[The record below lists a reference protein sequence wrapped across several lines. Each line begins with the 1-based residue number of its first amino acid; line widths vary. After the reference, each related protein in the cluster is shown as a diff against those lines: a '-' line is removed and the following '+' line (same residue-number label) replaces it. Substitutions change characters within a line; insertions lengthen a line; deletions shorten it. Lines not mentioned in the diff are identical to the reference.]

1 MPCQVHDILLDHQQI
16 PNPNITGINENRWI
30 GEAEWCY
37 RTEFEVEDDS
47 GEWNL
52 CFQGLD
58 TFVEI
63 YLNGELAGEN
73 KSAYMPL
80 VLHGI
85 AGMQKRNLLELK
97 VKPPRQELQKITL
110 PKKYKDR
117 VPEFCKARVFRSGY
131 HEFSGP
137 KPDLIR
143 MGVYGNIYLERVGYD
158 GIQEAVMDV
167 SVNAGLD
174 EGKVRIDFTYF
185 HPEAERVLEYRIT
198 DMQGNMI
205 CEGTETEH
213 TEYLE
218 IPVSNPRLWQPRSH
232 GAAELYDVEVSEKR
246 GNTVLDVY
254 KRQFGFRRMERKG
267 DMDFSVNGR
276 PLKLWGAN
284 LAHADTLTGCYGRVK
299 EKLYGLL
306 DLAEM
311 GNFNCLRIWGES
323 EILDDDFYSACD
335 RRGILLWQDFYLGF
349 HMYSEEEEMLSMCRQ
364 EAETLVKRLKHHPS
378 ILLWCGGNEMYWSR
392 DMQYKGEYCFGEK
405 IFCEVF
411 PNVCRKLDL
420 GRYYHRTSP
429 FGGDFSND
437 PKGGDTHGYTHLW
450 FVPGRDYPVFLSEN
464 CRVSAPELKTMKKMM
479 KPEELWPAGYQNV
492 STKRKPL
499 AWPDT
504 WNLHNTNDGAVKLGP
519 VEHYYDA
526 ENAEELIYR
535 IGMAHSEYIRRE
547 VERFRR
553 GRSEADADKTRK
565 TKGHLLWKFNNNSNI
580 ISYGVV
586 DYFNEPMRA
595 YYALKRAY
603 EPFQISFSIGNHI
616 TLWAVN
622 DTPEKK
628 EGIVRVQLFS
638 PGKNQ
643 VEDELEI
650 PFSCCPDESVL
661 IGDLDAFGQFK
672 KDCVLAA
679 FAEDDR
685 GNVMAESMDLVEM
698 ERRIT
703 FPGSGKL
710 SCISEA
716 GILVL
721 KTDTFARCVELR
733 GGEDGEEFGW
743 IFEDN
748 YFDLLPGVEKR
759 IAVYGKHERGAVQI
773 KPYYWKKGITVQYLK
788 K

>member
-1 MPCQVHDILLDHQQI
+1 
-16 PNPNITGINENRWI
+16 
-30 GEAEWCY
+30 
-37 RTEFEVEDDS
+37 
-47 GEWNL
+47 
-52 CFQGLD
+52 
-58 TFVEI
+58 
-63 YLNGELAGEN
+63 
-73 KSAYMPL
+73 
-80 VLHGI
+80 
-85 AGMQKRNLLELK
+85 
-97 VKPPRQELQKITL
+97 
-110 PKKYKDR
+110 
-117 VPEFCKARVFRSGY
+117 
-131 HEFSGP
+131 
-137 KPDLIR
+137 
-143 MGVYGNIYLERVGYD
+143 
-158 GIQEAVMDV
+158 
-167 SVNAGLD
+167 
-174 EGKVRIDFTYF
+174 
-185 HPEAERVLEYRIT
+185 
-198 DMQGNMI
+198 
-205 CEGTETEH
+205 
-213 TEYLE
+213 
-218 IPVSNPRLWQPRSH
+218 
-232 GAAELYDVEVSEKR
+232 
-246 GNTVLDVY
+246 
-254 KRQFGFRRMERKG
+254 
-267 DMDFSVNGR
+267 
-276 PLKLWGAN
+276 
-284 LAHADTLTGCYGRVK
+284 
-299 EKLYGLL
+299 
-306 DLAEM
+306 
-311 GNFNCLRIWGES
+311 
-323 EILDDDFYSACD
+323 
-335 RRGILLWQDFYLGF
+335 
-349 HMYSEEEEMLSMCRQ
+349 MCRQ

-628 EGIVRVQLFS
+628 EGIVRAQLFS

>member
-1 MPCQVHDILLDHQQI
+1 M
-16 PNPNITGINENRWI
+16 
-30 GEAEWCY
+30 
-37 RTEFEVEDDS
+37 
-47 GEWNL
+47 
-52 CFQGLD
+52 
-58 TFVEI
+58 
-63 YLNGELAGEN
+63 
-73 KSAYMPL
+73 
-80 VLHGI
+80 
-85 AGMQKRNLLELK
+85 
-97 VKPPRQELQKITL
+97 
-110 PKKYKDR
+110 
-117 VPEFCKARVFRSGY
+117 
-131 HEFSGP
+131 
-137 KPDLIR
+137 
-143 MGVYGNIYLERVGYD
+143 
-158 GIQEAVMDV
+158 
-167 SVNAGLD
+167 
-174 EGKVRIDFTYF
+174 
-185 HPEAERVLEYRIT
+185 
-198 DMQGNMI
+198 
-205 CEGTETEH
+205 
-213 TEYLE
+213 
-218 IPVSNPRLWQPRSH
+218 
-232 GAAELYDVEVSEKR
+232 
-246 GNTVLDVY
+246 
-254 KRQFGFRRMERKG
+254 
-267 DMDFSVNGR
+267 
-276 PLKLWGAN
+276 
-284 LAHADTLTGCYGRVK
+284 
-299 EKLYGLL
+299 
-306 DLAEM
+306 
-311 GNFNCLRIWGES
+311 
-323 EILDDDFYSACD
+323 
-335 RRGILLWQDFYLGF
+335 
-349 HMYSEEEEMLSMCRQ
+349 
-364 EAETLVKRLKHHPS
+364 
-378 ILLWCGGNEMYWSR
+378 
-392 DMQYKGEYCFGEK
+392 
-405 IFCEVF
+405 
-411 PNVCRKLDL
+411 
-420 GRYYHRTSP
+420 
-429 FGGDFSND
+429 
-437 PKGGDTHGYTHLW
+437 
-450 FVPGRDYPVFLSEN
+450 
-464 CRVSAPELKTMKKMM
+464 
-479 KPEELWPAGYQNV
+479 
-492 STKRKPL
+492 
-499 AWPDT
+499 
-504 WNLHNTNDGAVKLGP
+504 
-519 VEHYYDA
+519 EHYYDA